1 MAEIVENPRFKDE
14 SISQEILSILTS
26 KLDFTIPGVDYSD
39 LDVSFPDKLIEELS
53 KTPEMPVPGNLA
65 SDNVADNIPSYN
77 RIMNAFRA
85 TLADEADKDRIDKNQ
100 YATILQAVMPTAMQL
115 AVEYELNRYTNK
127 YASISAA
134 IKAKVDVVTAKTQ
147 AAIAK
152 MQLAQTQSNAHTA
165 RVQFASTVMDLGI
178 KDSSYGLN
186 QQNIKVA
193 QENIKVSEKQ
203 IEQMSQNIASSIAS
217 VSRENRVADKQ
228 IEQVTQNIQVA
239 QKQIEQMNQSIN
251 ASVASVSRED
261 RVAAE
266 NIKVSEKQIEQI
278 SQNINASVAS
288 VTRDDNLAN
297 KQIELMGQNIA
308 SSKASVT
315 RDDMI
320 ADQQV
325 ESSKLRDVRDL
336 GKVYSDV
343 YLTQKG
349 VDEGT
354 ATPSSLTSTNIDEV
368 MTKLRTMHK
377 L

>member
-1 MAEIVENPRFKDE
+1 MGTFYLEIMYMAEIVENPRFKDE
-14 SISQEILSILTS
+14 SISQEILNILTS
-26 KLDFTIPGVDYSD
+26 KLDFTIPKVDYKD
-39 LDVSFPDKLIEELS
+39 LDVSFPDELIEELS
-53 KTPEMPVPGNLA
+53 KTPEMPKPDNLA
-65 SDNVADNIPSYN
+65 SSNVEDNIPSYN

-85 TLADEADKDRIDKNQ
+85 TLADEADKDRIDKSQ
-100 YATILQAVMPTAMQL
+100 YATILQAVMSTAMQL

-127 YASISAA
+127 YTSISAA
-134 IKAKVDVVTAKTQ
+134 IKAKADVVTAMTQ

-152 MQLAQTQSNAHTA
+152 MQLAQAQSNAHTA
-165 RVQFASTVMDLGI
+165 RAQFASTVMDLGI
-178 KDSSYGLN
+178 KDSSYGSN

-193 QENIKVSEKQ
+193 QKQ
-203 IEQMSQNIASSIAS
+203 I
-217 VSRENRVADKQ
+217 D
-228 IEQVTQNIQVA
+228 
-239 QKQIEQMNQSIN
+239 QMN
-251 ASVASVSRED
+251 
-261 RVAAE
+261 
-266 NIKVSEKQIEQI
+266 
-278 SQNINASVAS
+278 QNINASVSS
-288 VTRDDNLAN
+288 VSRDDRVAD

-315 RDDMI
+315 RDDKI
-320 ADQQV
+320 ADQQI

-354 ATPSSLTSTNIDEV
+354 VTPSSLTSPNIDEV

>member
-1 MAEIVENPRFKDE
+1 MGTFYLEIMYMTEIVENPRFKDE
-14 SISQEILSILTS
+14 SISQEILNILTS
-26 KLDFTIPGVDYSD
+26 KLDFTIPKVDYKD
-39 LDVSFPDKLIEELS
+39 LDVSFPDELVNELS
-53 KTPEMPVPGNLA
+53 KTPEMPKPDNLA
-65 SDNVADNIPSYN
+65 NNDVEDSIPSYN

-100 YATILQAVMPTAMQL
+100 YATILQAVMSTAMQL

-127 YASISAA
+127 YTSISAA
-134 IKAKVDVVTAKTQ
+134 IKAKADVVTAKTQ

-152 MQLAQTQSNAHTA
+152 MQLAQAQSNAHTA
-165 RVQFASTVMDLGI
+165 RAQFASTVMDLGI
-178 KDSSYGLN
+178 KDSSYGSN

-193 QENIKVSEKQ
+193 QKQ
-203 IEQMSQNIASSIAS
+203 I
-217 VSRENRVADKQ
+217 D
-228 IEQVTQNIQVA
+228 
-239 QKQIEQMNQSIN
+239 QMN
-251 ASVASVSRED
+251 
-261 RVAAE
+261 
-266 NIKVSEKQIEQI
+266 
-278 SQNINASVAS
+278 QNINASVSS
-288 VTRDDNLAN
+288 VSRDDRVAD

-315 RDDMI
+315 RDDKI
-320 ADQQV
+320 ADQQI

-354 ATPSSLTSTNIDEV
+354 ITPSSLTSPNIDEV

>member
-1 MAEIVENPRFKDE
+1 MGTFYLEIIDMAEIVENPRFKDE

-26 KLDFTIPGVDYSD
+26 KLDFTIPKVDYKD
-39 LDVSFPDKLIEELS
+39 LDVSFPDELIKELS
-53 KTPEMPVPGNLA
+53 KPPEMPKPDNLA
-65 SDNVADNIPSYN
+65 SSNVEDNIPSYN

-85 TLADEADKDRIDKNQ
+85 TLADEADKDRIDKSQ
-100 YATILQAVMPTAMQL
+100 YATILQAVMSTAMEL
-115 AVEYELNRYTNK
+115 AVQYELNRYTNK
-127 YASISAA
+127 YTSISAA
-134 IKAKVDVVTAKTQ
+134 IKAKADVVTAMTQ

-152 MQLAQTQSNAHTA
+152 MQLAQAQSNAHTA
-165 RVQFASTVMDLGI
+165 RAQFASTVMDLGI
-178 KDSSYGLN
+178 KDSSYGSN

-193 QENIKVSEKQ
+193 QKQ
-203 IEQMSQNIASSIAS
+203 I
-217 VSRENRVADKQ
+217 D
-228 IEQVTQNIQVA
+228 
-239 QKQIEQMNQSIN
+239 QMN
-251 ASVASVSRED
+251 
-261 RVAAE
+261 
-266 NIKVSEKQIEQI
+266 
-278 SQNINASVAS
+278 QNINASVSS
-288 VTRDDNLAN
+288 VYRDDRIAD

-315 RDDMI
+315 RDDKI
-320 ADQQV
+320 ADQQI

-354 ATPSSLTSTNIDEV
+354 ATPTSLTSPNIDEV

>member
-1 MAEIVENPRFKDE
+1 MGTFYLEIINMAEIVENPRFKDE

-26 KLDFTIPGVDYSD
+26 KLDFTIPKVDYKD
-39 LDVSFPDKLIEELS
+39 LDVSFPDELIKELS
-53 KTPEMPVPGNLA
+53 KTPEMPKPDNLA
-65 SDNVADNIPSYN
+65 SSNVEDNIPSYN

-100 YATILQAVMPTAMQL
+100 YATILQAVMSTAMQL

-127 YASISAA
+127 YTSISAA
-134 IKAKVDVVTAKTQ
+134 IKAKADVATAKTQ

-152 MQLAQTQSNAHTA
+152 MQLAQAQSNAHTA
-165 RVQFASTVMDLGI
+165 RAQFASTVMDLGI
-178 KDSSYGLN
+178 KDSSYGSN

-193 QENIKVSEKQ
+193 QKQ
-203 IEQMSQNIASSIAS
+203 I
-217 VSRENRVADKQ
+217 D
-228 IEQVTQNIQVA
+228 
-239 QKQIEQMNQSIN
+239 QMN
-251 ASVASVSRED
+251 
-261 RVAAE
+261 
-266 NIKVSEKQIEQI
+266 
-278 SQNINASVAS
+278 QNINASVSS
-288 VTRDDNLAN
+288 VSRDDRVAD

-315 RDDMI
+315 RDDKI
-320 ADQQV
+320 ADQQI

-354 ATPSSLTSTNIDEV
+354 ATPSSLTSPNIDEV

>member
-1 MAEIVENPRFKDE
+1 MGTFYLEIIDMAEIVENPRFKDE
-14 SISQEILSILTS
+14 SISQEILNILTS
-26 KLDFTIPGVDYSD
+26 KLDFTIPKVDYKD
-39 LDVSFPDKLIEELS
+39 LDVSFPDELIKELS
-53 KTPEMPVPGNLA
+53 KTPEMPKPDNLA
-65 SDNVADNIPSYN
+65 NNDVEDNIPSYN

-85 TLADEADKDRIDKNQ
+85 TLADEADKDRIDKSQ
-100 YATILQAVMPTAMQL
+100 YATILQAVMSTAMQL

-127 YASISAA
+127 YTSISAA
-134 IKAKVDVVTAKTQ
+134 IKAKADVVTAMTQ

-152 MQLAQTQSNAHTA
+152 MQLAQAQSNAHTA
-165 RVQFASTVMDLGI
+165 RAQFASTVMDLGI
-178 KDSSYGLN
+178 KDSSYGSN

-193 QENIKVSEKQ
+193 QKQ
-203 IEQMSQNIASSIAS
+203 I
-217 VSRENRVADKQ
+217 D
-228 IEQVTQNIQVA
+228 
-239 QKQIEQMNQSIN
+239 QMN
-251 ASVASVSRED
+251 
-261 RVAAE
+261 
-266 NIKVSEKQIEQI
+266 
-278 SQNINASVAS
+278 QNINASVSS
-288 VTRDDNLAN
+288 VSRDDRVAD

-315 RDDMI
+315 RDDKI
-320 ADQQV
+320 ADQQI

-354 ATPSSLTSTNIDEV
+354 ATPSSLTSPNIDEV

>member
-1 MAEIVENPRFKDE
+1 MGTFYLEIIDMAEIVENPRFKDE

-26 KLDFTIPGVDYSD
+26 KLDFTIPKVDYKD
-39 LDVSFPDKLIEELS
+39 LDVSFPDELIKELS
-53 KTPEMPVPGNLA
+53 KTPEMPKPDNLA
-65 SDNVADNIPSYN
+65 SSNVEDSIPSYN

-100 YATILQAVMPTAMQL
+100 YATILQAVMSTAMQL

-127 YASISAA
+127 YTSISAA
-134 IKAKVDVVTAKTQ
+134 IKAKADVATAKTQ

-152 MQLAQTQSNAHTA
+152 MQLAQAQSNAHTA
-165 RVQFASTVMDLGI
+165 RAQFASTVMDLGI
-178 KDSSYGLN
+178 KDSSYGSN

-193 QENIKVSEKQ
+193 QKQ
-203 IEQMSQNIASSIAS
+203 I
-217 VSRENRVADKQ
+217 D
-228 IEQVTQNIQVA
+228 
-239 QKQIEQMNQSIN
+239 QMN
-251 ASVASVSRED
+251 
-261 RVAAE
+261 
-266 NIKVSEKQIEQI
+266 
-278 SQNINASVAS
+278 QNINASVSS
-288 VTRDDNLAN
+288 VSRDDRVAD

-315 RDDMI
+315 RDDKI
-320 ADQQV
+320 AGQQI

-354 ATPSSLTSTNIDEV
+354 ATPTSLTSPNIDEV

>member
-1 MAEIVENPRFKDE
+1 MGAFYLEIVDMAEIVENPRFKDE
-14 SISQEILSILTS
+14 SISQEILNILTS
-26 KLDFTIPGVDYSD
+26 KLDFTIPKVDYKD
-39 LDVSFPDKLIEELS
+39 LDVSFPDELIKELS
-53 KTPEMPVPGNLA
+53 KTPEMPKPDNLA
-65 SDNVADNIPSYN
+65 SSNVEDSIPSYN

-100 YATILQAVMPTAMQL
+100 YATILQAVMSTAMQL

-127 YASISAA
+127 YTSISAA
-134 IKAKVDVVTAKTQ
+134 IKAKADVATAKTQ

-152 MQLAQTQSNAHTA
+152 MQLAQAQSNAHTA
-165 RVQFASTVMDLGI
+165 RAQFASTVMDLGI
-178 KDSSYGLN
+178 KDSSYGSN

-193 QENIKVSEKQ
+193 QKQ
-203 IEQMSQNIASSIAS
+203 I
-217 VSRENRVADKQ
+217 D
-228 IEQVTQNIQVA
+228 
-239 QKQIEQMNQSIN
+239 QMN
-251 ASVASVSRED
+251 
-261 RVAAE
+261 
-266 NIKVSEKQIEQI
+266 
-278 SQNINASVAS
+278 QNINASVSS
-288 VTRDDNLAN
+288 VSRDDRVAD

-315 RDDMI
+315 RDDKI
-320 ADQQV
+320 ADQQI

-354 ATPSSLTSTNIDEV
+354 ATPSSLTSPNIDEV

>member
-14 SISQEILSILTS
+14 SISQEILNILTS
-26 KLDFTIPGVDYSD
+26 KLDFTIPEVDYSD

-53 KTPEMPVPGNLA
+53 KTPEMSVPGNLA
-65 SDNVADNIPSYN
+65 NDNVEDNIPSYN

-100 YATILQAVMPTAMQL
+100 YATILQAVMSTAMQL

-127 YASISAA
+127 YTSISAA

-152 MQLAQTQSNAHTA
+152 MQLAQAQSNAHTA
-165 RVQFASTVMDLGI
+165 RAQFASTVMDLGI
-178 KDSSYGLN
+178 KDSSYGSN

-193 QENIKVSEKQ
+193 QQNVKVAEKQ
-203 IEQMSQNIASSIAS
+203 IDQMNQS
-217 VSRENRVADKQ
+217 
-228 IEQVTQNIQVA
+228 IQVA
-239 QKQIEQMNQSIN
+239 QKQIDQMNQEISASI
-251 ASVASVSRED
+251 ASVSRDD
-261 RVAAE
+261 R
-266 NIKVSEKQIEQI
+266 
-278 SQNINASVAS
+278 
-288 VTRDDNLAN
+288 
-297 KQIELMGQNIA
+297 
-308 SSKASVT
+308 
-315 RDDMI
+315 I
-320 ADQQV
+320 ADQQI

>member
-1 MAEIVENPRFKDE
+1 MGTFYLEIIDMAEIVENPRFKDE
-14 SISQEILSILTS
+14 SISQEILNILTS
-26 KLDFTIPGVDYSD
+26 KLDFTIPKVDYKD
-39 LDVSFPDKLIEELS
+39 LDVSFPDELIKELS
-53 KTPEMPVPGNLA
+53 KTPEMPKPDNLA
-65 SDNVADNIPSYN
+65 NNDVEDNIPSYN

-85 TLADEADKDRIDKNQ
+85 TLADEADKDRIDKSQ
-100 YATILQAVMPTAMQL
+100 YATILQAAMSTAMQL

-127 YASISAA
+127 YTSISAA
-134 IKAKVDVVTAKTQ
+134 IKAKADVVTAMTQ

-152 MQLAQTQSNAHTA
+152 MQLAQAQSNAHTA
-165 RVQFASTVMDLGI
+165 RAQFASTVMDLGI
-178 KDSSYGLN
+178 KDSSYGSN

-193 QENIKVSEKQ
+193 QKQ
-203 IEQMSQNIASSIAS
+203 I
-217 VSRENRVADKQ
+217 D
-228 IEQVTQNIQVA
+228 
-239 QKQIEQMNQSIN
+239 QMN
-251 ASVASVSRED
+251 
-261 RVAAE
+261 
-266 NIKVSEKQIEQI
+266 
-278 SQNINASVAS
+278 QNINASVSS
-288 VTRDDNLAN
+288 VSRDDRVAD

-315 RDDMI
+315 RDDKI
-320 ADQQV
+320 ADQQI

-354 ATPSSLTSTNIDEV
+354 ATPSSLTSPNIDEV

>member
-14 SISQEILSILTS
+14 SISQEILNILTS
-26 KLDFTIPGVDYSD
+26 KLDFTIPKVDYKD
-39 LDVSFPDKLIEELS
+39 LDVSFPDELIKELS
-53 KTPEMPVPGNLA
+53 KTPEMPKPDNLA
-65 SDNVADNIPSYN
+65 SSNVEDNIPSYN

-100 YATILQAVMPTAMQL
+100 YATILQAVMSTAMQL

-127 YASISAA
+127 YTSISAA
-134 IKAKVDVVTAKTQ
+134 IKAKADVATAKTQ

-152 MQLAQTQSNAHTA
+152 MQLAQAQSNAHTA
-165 RVQFASTVMDLGI
+165 RAQFASTVMDLGI
-178 KDSSYGLN
+178 KDSSYGSN

-193 QENIKVSEKQ
+193 QKQ
-203 IEQMSQNIASSIAS
+203 I
-217 VSRENRVADKQ
+217 D
-228 IEQVTQNIQVA
+228 
-239 QKQIEQMNQSIN
+239 QMN
-251 ASVASVSRED
+251 
-261 RVAAE
+261 
-266 NIKVSEKQIEQI
+266 
-278 SQNINASVAS
+278 QNINASVSS
-288 VTRDDNLAN
+288 VSRDDRVAD

-315 RDDMI
+315 RDDKI
-320 ADQQV
+320 ADQQI

-354 ATPSSLTSTNIDEV
+354 ATPSSLTSPNIDEV

>member
-1 MAEIVENPRFKDE
+1 MTEIVENPRFKDE
-14 SISQEILSILTS
+14 SISQEILNILTS
-26 KLDFTIPGVDYSD
+26 KLDFTIPKVDYKD
-39 LDVSFPDKLIEELS
+39 LDVSFPDELIKELS
-53 KTPEMPVPGNLA
+53 KTPEMPKPDNLA
-65 SDNVADNIPSYN
+65 SSDVEDNIPSYN

-100 YATILQAVMPTAMQL
+100 YASILQAVMSTAMQL

-127 YASISAA
+127 YTSISAA
-134 IKAKVDVVTAKTQ
+134 IKAKADVATAKTQ

-152 MQLAQTQSNAHTA
+152 MQLAQAQSNAHTA
-165 RVQFASTVMDLGI
+165 RAQFASTVMDLGI
-178 KDSSYGLN
+178 KDSSYGSN

-193 QENIKVSEKQ
+193 QQNIKVAEKQ
-203 IEQMSQNIASSIAS
+203 IDQMN
-217 VSRENRVADKQ
+217 
-228 IEQVTQNIQVA
+228 QNIQVA
-239 QKQIEQMNQSIN
+239 QKQIDQMNQEISASI
-251 ASVASVSRED
+251 ASVSRDD
-261 RVAAE
+261 R
-266 NIKVSEKQIEQI
+266 
-278 SQNINASVAS
+278 
-288 VTRDDNLAN
+288 
-297 KQIELMGQNIA
+297 
-308 SSKASVT
+308 
-315 RDDMI
+315 I
-320 ADQQV
+320 ADQQI

>member
-14 SISQEILSILTS
+14 SISQEILNILTS
-26 KLDFTIPGVDYSD
+26 KLDFTIPKVDYKD
-39 LDVSFPDKLIEELS
+39 LDVSFPDELIKELS
-53 KTPEMPVPGNLA
+53 KTPEMPKPDNLA
-65 SDNVADNIPSYN
+65 SSNVEDSIPSYN

-100 YATILQAVMPTAMQL
+100 YATILQAVMSTAMQL

-127 YASISAA
+127 YTSISAA
-134 IKAKVDVVTAKTQ
+134 IKAKADVATAKTQ

-152 MQLAQTQSNAHTA
+152 MQLAQAQSNAHTA
-165 RVQFASTVMDLGI
+165 RAQFASTVMDLGI
-178 KDSSYGLN
+178 KDSSYGSN

-193 QENIKVSEKQ
+193 QKQ
-203 IEQMSQNIASSIAS
+203 I
-217 VSRENRVADKQ
+217 D
-228 IEQVTQNIQVA
+228 
-239 QKQIEQMNQSIN
+239 QMN
-251 ASVASVSRED
+251 
-261 RVAAE
+261 
-266 NIKVSEKQIEQI
+266 
-278 SQNINASVAS
+278 QNINASVSS
-288 VTRDDNLAN
+288 VSRDDRVAD

-315 RDDMI
+315 RADKI
-320 ADQQV
+320 ADQQI

-354 ATPSSLTSTNIDEV
+354 ATPSSLTSPNIDEV

>member
-14 SISQEILSILTS
+14 SISQEILNILTS
-26 KLDFTIPGVDYSD
+26 KLDFTIPKVDYKD
-39 LDVSFPDKLIEELS
+39 LDVSFPDELIKELS
-53 KTPEMPVPGNLA
+53 KTPEMPKPDNLA
-65 SDNVADNIPSYN
+65 SSNVEDNIPSYN

-100 YATILQAVMPTAMQL
+100 YASILQAVMSTAMQL

-127 YASISAA
+127 YTSISAA
-134 IKAKVDVVTAKTQ
+134 IKAKADVATAKTQ

-152 MQLAQTQSNAHTA
+152 MQLAQAQSNAHTA
-165 RVQFASTVMDLGI
+165 RAQFASTVMDLGI
-178 KDSSYGLN
+178 KDSSYGSN

-193 QENIKVSEKQ
+193 QQNIKVAQQNIKVAEKQ
-203 IEQMSQNIASSIAS
+203 IDQMNQS
-217 VSRENRVADKQ
+217 
-228 IEQVTQNIQVA
+228 IQVA
-239 QKQIEQMNQSIN
+239 QKQIDQMNQEIN
-251 ASVASVSRED
+251 ASIASVSRDD
-261 RVAAE
+261 R
-266 NIKVSEKQIEQI
+266 
-278 SQNINASVAS
+278 
-288 VTRDDNLAN
+288 
-297 KQIELMGQNIA
+297 
-308 SSKASVT
+308 
-315 RDDMI
+315 I
-320 ADQQV
+320 ADQQI

>member
-14 SISQEILSILTS
+14 SISQEILNILTS
-26 KLDFTIPGVDYSD
+26 KLDFTIPKVDYKD
-39 LDVSFPDKLIEELS
+39 LDVSFPDELIKELS
-53 KTPEMPVPGNLA
+53 KTPEMPKPDNLA
-65 SDNVADNIPSYN
+65 NNNVEDSIPSYN

-100 YATILQAVMPTAMQL
+100 YATILQAVMSTAMQL

-127 YASISAA
+127 YTSISAA
-134 IKAKVDVVTAKTQ
+134 IKAKADVATAKTQ

-152 MQLAQTQSNAHTA
+152 MQLAQAQSNAHTA
-165 RVQFASTVMDLGI
+165 RAQFASTVMDLGI
-178 KDSSYGLN
+178 KDSSYGSN

-193 QENIKVSEKQ
+193 QKQ
-203 IEQMSQNIASSIAS
+203 I
-217 VSRENRVADKQ
+217 D
-228 IEQVTQNIQVA
+228 
-239 QKQIEQMNQSIN
+239 QMN
-251 ASVASVSRED
+251 
-261 RVAAE
+261 
-266 NIKVSEKQIEQI
+266 
-278 SQNINASVAS
+278 QNINASVSS
-288 VTRDDNLAN
+288 VSRDDRVAD

-315 RDDMI
+315 RDDKI
-320 ADQQV
+320 ADQQI

-354 ATPSSLTSTNIDEV
+354 VTPTSLTSPNIDAV

>member
-1 MAEIVENPRFKDE
+1 MGTFYLEIMYMAEIVENPRFKDE
-14 SISQEILSILTS
+14 SISQEILNILTS
-26 KLDFTIPGVDYSD
+26 KLDFTIPKVDYSD
-39 LDVSFPDKLIEELS
+39 LDVSFPDELIKELS
-53 KTPEMPVPGNLA
+53 KTPEMPKPDNLA
-65 SDNVADNIPSYN
+65 NNDVEDNIPSYN

-85 TLADEADKDRIDKNQ
+85 TLADEADKDRIDKSQ
-100 YATILQAVMPTAMQL
+100 YATILQTVMSTAMQL

-127 YASISAA
+127 YTSISAA
-134 IKAKVDVVTAKTQ
+134 IKAKADVVTAMTQ

-152 MQLAQTQSNAHTA
+152 MQLAQAQSNAHTA
-165 RVQFASTVMDLGI
+165 RAQFASTVMDLGI
-178 KDSSYGLN
+178 KDSSYGSN

-193 QENIKVSEKQ
+193 QKQ
-203 IEQMSQNIASSIAS
+203 I
-217 VSRENRVADKQ
+217 D
-228 IEQVTQNIQVA
+228 
-239 QKQIEQMNQSIN
+239 QMN
-251 ASVASVSRED
+251 
-261 RVAAE
+261 
-266 NIKVSEKQIEQI
+266 
-278 SQNINASVAS
+278 QNINASVSS
-288 VTRDDNLAN
+288 VSRDDRVAD

-315 RDDMI
+315 RDDKI
-320 ADQQV
+320 ADQQI

-354 ATPSSLTSTNIDEV
+354 ATPSSLTSPNIDEV

>member
-1 MAEIVENPRFKDE
+1 MGTFYLEIIDMAEIVENPRYKDE
-14 SISQEILSILTS
+14 SISQEILNILTS
-26 KLDFTIPGVDYSD
+26 KLDFTIPKVDYRD
-39 LDVSFPDKLIEELS
+39 LDVSFPDELIKELS
-53 KTPEMPVPGNLA
+53 KTPEMPKPDNLA
-65 SDNVADNIPSYN
+65 NNDVEDNIPSYN

-85 TLADEADKDRIDKNQ
+85 TLADEANKDRIDKSQ
-100 YATILQAVMPTAMQL
+100 YATILQAVMSTAMQL

-127 YASISAA
+127 YTSISAA
-134 IKAKVDVVTAKTQ
+134 IKAKADVVTAMTQ

-152 MQLAQTQSNAHTA
+152 MQLAQAQSNAHTA
-165 RVQFASTVMDLGI
+165 RAQFASTVMDLGI
-178 KDSSYGLN
+178 KDSSYGSN

-203 IEQMSQNIASSIAS
+203 IEQMNQSISASIAS
-217 VSRENRVADKQ
+217 VSRDDRVAD
-228 IEQVTQNIQVA
+228 
-239 QKQIEQMNQSIN
+239 
-251 ASVASVSRED
+251 
-261 RVAAE
+261 
-266 NIKVSEKQIEQI
+266 
-278 SQNINASVAS
+278 
-288 VTRDDNLAN
+288 

-315 RDDMI
+315 RDDKI
-320 ADQQV
+320 ADQQI

-354 ATPSSLTSTNIDEV
+354 VTPSSLTVPNIDEV
-368 MTKLRTMHK
+368 MTKLRTLHK

>member
-1 MAEIVENPRFKDE
+1 MGTFYLEIMYMAEIVENPRFKDE

-26 KLDFTIPGVDYSD
+26 KLDFTIPKVDYKD
-39 LDVSFPDKLIEELS
+39 LDVSFPDELIKELS
-53 KTPEMPVPGNLA
+53 KTPEMPKPDNLA
-65 SDNVADNIPSYN
+65 SSNVEDSIPSYN

-100 YATILQAVMPTAMQL
+100 YATILQAVMSTAMQL

-127 YASISAA
+127 YTSISAA
-134 IKAKVDVVTAKTQ
+134 IKAKADVATAKTQ

-152 MQLAQTQSNAHTA
+152 MQLAQAQSNAHTA
-165 RVQFASTVMDLGI
+165 RAQFASTVMDLGI
-178 KDSSYGLN
+178 KDSSYGSN

-193 QENIKVSEKQ
+193 QKQ
-203 IEQMSQNIASSIAS
+203 I
-217 VSRENRVADKQ
+217 D
-228 IEQVTQNIQVA
+228 
-239 QKQIEQMNQSIN
+239 QMN
-251 ASVASVSRED
+251 
-261 RVAAE
+261 
-266 NIKVSEKQIEQI
+266 
-278 SQNINASVAS
+278 QNINASISS
-288 VTRDDNLAN
+288 VSRDDRVAD

-315 RDDMI
+315 RDDKI
-320 ADQQV
+320 ADQQI

-354 ATPSSLTSTNIDEV
+354 ATPSSLTSPNIDEV

>member
-14 SISQEILSILTS
+14 SISQEILNILTA
-26 KLDFTIPGVDYSD
+26 KLNFTIPEVNYAD

-53 KTPEMPVPGNLA
+53 KTPEMPKPDNLA
-65 SDNVADNIPSYN
+65 SSDVDDNIPSYN

-100 YATILQAVMPTAMQL
+100 YATILQAVMSTAMQL

-127 YASISAA
+127 YTSISAA
-134 IKAKVDVVTAKTQ
+134 IKAKADVVTAKTQ

-152 MQLAQTQSNAHTA
+152 MQLAQAQSNAHTA
-165 RVQFASTVMDLGI
+165 RAQFASTVMDLGI
-178 KDSSYGLN
+178 KDSSYGSN

-193 QENIKVSEKQ
+193 QQNIKVAEKQ
-203 IEQMSQNIASSIAS
+203 IDQMNQS
-217 VSRENRVADKQ
+217 
-228 IEQVTQNIQVA
+228 IQVA
-239 QKQIEQMNQSIN
+239 QKQIDQMNQEISASI
-251 ASVASVSRED
+251 ASVSRDD
-261 RVAAE
+261 R
-266 NIKVSEKQIEQI
+266 
-278 SQNINASVAS
+278 
-288 VTRDDNLAN
+288 
-297 KQIELMGQNIA
+297 
-308 SSKASVT
+308 
-315 RDDMI
+315 I
-320 ADQQV
+320 ADQQI

>member
-14 SISQEILSILTS
+14 SISQEILNILTS
-26 KLDFTIPGVDYSD
+26 KLDFTIPKVDYKD
-39 LDVSFPDKLIEELS
+39 LDVSFPDELIKELS
-53 KTPEMPVPGNLA
+53 KTPEMPKPDNLA
-65 SDNVADNIPSYN
+65 NNDVEDSIPSYN

-100 YATILQAVMPTAMQL
+100 YATILQAVMSTAMQL

-127 YASISAA
+127 YTSISAA
-134 IKAKVDVVTAKTQ
+134 IKAKADVATAKTQ

-152 MQLAQTQSNAHTA
+152 MQLAQAQSNAHTA
-165 RVQFASTVMDLGI
+165 RAQFASTVMDLGI
-178 KDSSYGLN
+178 KDSSYGSN

-193 QENIKVSEKQ
+193 QENIKVFEKQ
-203 IEQMSQNIASSIAS
+203 I
-217 VSRENRVADKQ
+217 DQ
-228 IEQVTQNIQVA
+228 IN
-239 QKQIEQMNQSIN
+239 
-251 ASVASVSRED
+251 
-261 RVAAE
+261 
-266 NIKVSEKQIEQI
+266 
-278 SQNINASVAS
+278 QNINASVAS
-288 VTRDDNLAN
+288 VARDD
-297 KQIELMGQNIA
+297 
-308 SSKASVT
+308 
-315 RDDMI
+315 RI
-320 ADQQV
+320 ADQQI

-354 ATPSSLTSTNIDEV
+354 ATPSSLTSPNIDEV

>member
-14 SISQEILSILTS
+14 SISQEILNILTS
-26 KLDFTIPGVDYSD
+26 KLDFTIPKVDYKD
-39 LDVSFPDKLIEELS
+39 LDVSFPDELIKELS
-53 KTPEMPVPGNLA
+53 KTPEMPKPDNLA
-65 SDNVADNIPSYN
+65 SSNVEDSIPSYN

-100 YATILQAVMPTAMQL
+100 YATILQAVMSTAMQL

-127 YASISAA
+127 YTSISAA
-134 IKAKVDVVTAKTQ
+134 IKAKADVATAKTQ

-152 MQLAQTQSNAHTA
+152 MQLAQAQSNAHTA
-165 RVQFASTVMDLGI
+165 RAQFASTVMDLGI
-178 KDSSYGLN
+178 KDSSYGSN

-193 QENIKVSEKQ
+193 QKQ
-203 IEQMSQNIASSIAS
+203 I
-217 VSRENRVADKQ
+217 D
-228 IEQVTQNIQVA
+228 
-239 QKQIEQMNQSIN
+239 QMN
-251 ASVASVSRED
+251 
-261 RVAAE
+261 
-266 NIKVSEKQIEQI
+266 
-278 SQNINASVAS
+278 QNINASVSS
-288 VTRDDNLAN
+288 VSRDDRVAD

-315 RDDMI
+315 RDDKI
-320 ADQQV
+320 ADQQI

-354 ATPSSLTSTNIDEV
+354 ATPSSLTSPNIDEV

>member
-14 SISQEILSILTS
+14 SISQEILNILTS
-26 KLDFTIPGVDYSD
+26 KLDFTIPKVDYKD
-39 LDVSFPDKLIEELS
+39 LDVSFPDELIKELS
-53 KTPEMPVPGNLA
+53 KTPEMPKPDNLA
-65 SDNVADNIPSYN
+65 SSNVEDNIPSYN

-100 YATILQAVMPTAMQL
+100 YATILQAVMSTAMQL

-127 YASISAA
+127 YTSISAA
-134 IKAKVDVVTAKTQ
+134 IKAKADVATAKTQ

-152 MQLAQTQSNAHTA
+152 MQLAQAQSNAHTA
-165 RVQFASTVMDLGI
+165 RAQFASTVMDLGI
-178 KDSSYGLN
+178 KDSSYGSN

-193 QENIKVSEKQ
+193 QKQ
-203 IEQMSQNIASSIAS
+203 I
-217 VSRENRVADKQ
+217 D
-228 IEQVTQNIQVA
+228 
-239 QKQIEQMNQSIN
+239 QMN
-251 ASVASVSRED
+251 
-261 RVAAE
+261 
-266 NIKVSEKQIEQI
+266 
-278 SQNINASVAS
+278 QNINASVSS
-288 VTRDDNLAN
+288 VSRDDRIAD

-315 RDDMI
+315 RDDKI
-320 ADQQV
+320 ADQQI

-354 ATPSSLTSTNIDEV
+354 ITPSSLTSPNIDEV

>member
-14 SISQEILSILTS
+14 SISQEILNILTS
-26 KLDFTIPGVDYSD
+26 KLNFTIPEVDYSD

-65 SDNVADNIPSYN
+65 SNDVEDNIPSYN

-85 TLADEADKDRIDKNQ
+85 TLADEADKDRIDKGQ
-100 YATILQAVMPTAMQL
+100 YATILQAVMSTAMEL
-115 AVEYELNRYTNK
+115 AVQYELNRYTNK
-127 YASISAA
+127 YTSISAA
-134 IKAKVDVVTAKTQ
+134 IKAKADVITAKTQ

-152 MQLAQTQSNAHTA
+152 MQLAQAQSNAHTA
-165 RVQFASTVMDLGI
+165 RAQFASTVMDLGI
-178 KDSSYGLN
+178 KDSSYGSN

-193 QENIKVSEKQ
+193 QKQ
-203 IEQMSQNIASSIAS
+203 I
-217 VSRENRVADKQ
+217 D
-228 IEQVTQNIQVA
+228 
-239 QKQIEQMNQSIN
+239 QMN
-251 ASVASVSRED
+251 
-261 RVAAE
+261 
-266 NIKVSEKQIEQI
+266 
-278 SQNINASVAS
+278 QNINASVSS
-288 VTRDDNLAN
+288 VSRDDRVAD

-315 RDDMI
+315 RDDRI
-320 ADQQV
+320 ADQQI

-354 ATPSSLTSTNIDEV
+354 ITPSSLTSPNIDEV